1 MNPRDRKPYVRF
13 EFHADKGQS
22 PVRIDRFLVDRIEN
36 ASRNKIQQAIDQGK
50 VWVNDKY
57 VKSNY
62 KVRPE
67 DHIEVL
73 SFEEPKIYE
82 VVPENIDIDV
92 IYEDD
97 QVLVINKAAGMI
109 VHPGVGN
116 YNGTLSNALAYYLG
130 NEIHKGDRHP
140 FLVHRIDK
148 NTSGLLLVA
157 KDEDS
162 TRFLGQQ
169 FKEHTITRKYV
180 ALVWGSMEEEQG
192 TIEESLTRSSKNRK
206 IFTVTHE
213 EGVGKHAITH
223 YKVLEDFTYV
233 SLIECQL
240 ETGRTHQI
248 RVHMKYKG
256 HPLFSDDTYG
266 GNRILKGVVFS
277 KYKQFVEN
285 CFKLM
290 PRQALHA
297 KTLGFIHPK
306 TKKEMIFDSELP
318 ADFTEVLNRWRSVSS
333 AYDFGAGPKE

>member
-1 MNPRDRKPYVRF
+1 MKSEERKAYVQF
-13 EFHADKGQS
+13 KFKADKGQS

-57 VKSNY
+57 VRSNY

-67 DHIEVL
+67 DDIEVL

-82 VVPENIDIDV
+82 VVPEKMDLDIV
-92 IYEDD
+92 YEDEH
-97 QVLVINKAAGMI
+97 VLIINKPAGLT

-116 YNGTLSNALAYYLG
+116 YNGTLSNGLAYYLG
-130 NEIHKGDRHP
+130 DDIHKSDRHP

-157 KDEDS
+157 KDEES
-162 TRFLGQQ
+162 TRHLGAQ
-169 FKEHTITRKYV
+169 FKAHTITRKYQ
-180 ALVWGSMEEEQG
+180 ALVWGCPSEQSG
-192 TIEESLTRSSKNRK
+192 TVATNITRSAQNRK
-206 IFTVTHE
+206 IFTATHE
-213 EGVGKHAITH
+213 EGLGKHAITH
-223 YKVLEDFTYV
+223 YKVLEDFSYV

-248 RVHMKYKG
+248 RVHMRYLG

-277 KYKQFVEN
+277 KYKKFVEN
-285 CFKLM
+285 CFEIL

-297 KTLGFIHPK
+297 KTLGFIHPF
-306 TKKEMIFDSELP
+306 TKKELFFDSELP
-318 ADFTEVLNRWRSVSS
+318 EDMSSVVSRWRSVSDT
-333 AYDFGAGPKE
+333 YDFSKNK

>member
-1 MNPRDRKPYVRF
+1 MNHQDRKTYVRF
-13 EFHADKGQS
+13 EFVADKGQS
-22 PVRIDRFLVDRIEN
+22 PIRIDRFLVDRIEG
-36 ASRNKIQQAIDQGK
+36 ASRNKIKQAIDQGK

-97 QVLVINKAAGMI
+97 YVLIVNKPAGMI

-116 YNGTLSNALAYYLG
+116 YTGTLSNALAYYLG
-130 NEIHKGDRHP
+130 NEIHNGDRHP

-162 TRFLGQQ
+162 TRFLADQ
-169 FKEHTITRKYV
+169 FKAHTITRKYL
-180 ALVWGSMEEEQG
+180 ALVWGRMEGDQG
-192 TIEESLTRSSKNRK
+192 TIEANITRSKQNRK

-213 EGVGKHAITH
+213 EDVGKHAITH

-248 RVHMKYKG
+248 RVHLKHRG
-256 HPLFSDDTYG
+256 HPLFSDETYG
-266 GNRILKGVVFS
+266 GNKILKGVVFS

-285 CFKLM
+285 CFNIM

-297 KTLGFIHPK
+297 KTLGFIHPH
-306 TKKEMIFDSELP
+306 TKREMFFDSELP
-318 ADFTEVLNRWRSVSS
+318 EDFATVIERWRSVSS
-333 AYDFGAGPKE
+333 AYDFNS